1 MIKAK
6 TFVKFIGESKNGIAH
21 GNSYFVDSQNGDFVW
36 LCNMW
41 NTLTRVGI
49 EEVEPI
55 KISVGELNWGEVG
68 HGVETEGKRV
78 PEIFTDTIQANAI
91 KGFEFGKP
99 KPKMKISK
107 DQIDAAIE
115 SNEIYRRTR
124 DALND
129 AQREQVGYGMGKYPE
144 LLNADT
150 WTILETIKHI
160 KGELVDG
167 LHYLTMLEIKLEKI
181 YEEEI

>member
-6 TFVKFIGESKNGIAH
+6 TFVKFIGESRNGIEH

-41 NTLTRVGI
+41 NTLTRVEI
-49 EEVEPI
+49 AEVEPI
-55 KISVGELNWGEVG
+55 KISVGMDWVEVG

-78 PEIFTDTIQANAI
+78 PEIFTATIQANAI

-99 KPKMKISK
+99 KSEMKIPK

-115 SNEIYRRTR
+115 SNEIYRRIK

-167 LHYLTMLEIKLEKI
+167 LHYLTMLEIKLEMMGETDI
-181 YEEEI
+181 